1 MIQLFY
7 DHRLQ
12 LLGGYTRMFS
22 LRDFFH
28 LPQLDGWVEQLAQGG
43 PGLTVVAGL
52 DSRAGRLTSAAQ
64 PAAGEILPSAGL
76 LPSGRSAFFSILI
89 DQVLTSQPEVRC
101 LIIARDQD
109 AVRIPRQFRR
119 RMRVLTV
126 EPPFSYAGRVEAA
139 LEKPPGL
146 LVLDRLDSETVNLAL
161 SAAWGG
167 LFVLAPLDTVFYGS
181 EAARHLLSLG
191 AAAERLAALRWVFSV
206 QRLSTLCP
214 QCKRAVMPD
223 EAQVTRLQALASLY
237 SAQDGLQD
245 LASAFSDPGTL
256 SVYQPVGCLHCR
268 NTGRLGD
275 LSVFDV
281 FLNPPQNEPS
291 TQVLAQRSVLPLQ
304 AYVARL
310 ALLGH
315 LSLEDFLD
323 FEVEQFRRVAHSL
336 LDREAL
342 LVETTAADESRLAQL
357 EAANRVLE
365 QRTRSL
371 VSLQEFGQALLA
383 SLDLKELARRIS
395 HFAID
400 LCGADRVIVYSLPSD
415 REAETLAVGGWAT
428 ERVPLH
434 ADPSPLL
441 ATWDMDASDASSEPA
456 AYNHWPPGIPPR
468 HPDVEG
474 AQLRAGLL
482 VPLVV
487 QQQRVGLILA
497 HTTRKPSFSPK
508 EISLL
513 TTLAQQAALGIQRA
527 RLVGDLRDKID
538 QLEQAQAELASKER
552 LERELE
558 LARQVQQS
566 MLPRRFPHIS
576 GFHFAARNTPA
587 RQVGGDFYD
596 VIPLDADHF
605 GVAIADVS
613 DKGLPAALYM
623 ALTRSLLR
631 AEAPRQS
638 SPDAVLRD
646 VNQLLLELGD
656 GSTFVTLFYGMID
669 RRTGRML
676 YSRAGHD
683 RPLLLRKGEA
693 QSLSGDGTPL
703 GILNDDFRLS
713 QEEVQLLS
721 NDRLVL
727 YTDGLTDVV
736 ASDGALFGLERLE
749 ALLKA
754 SASLSL
760 DRMGDALFEHLLA
773 YQAGAEQYDDMTL
786 LVMEVE

>member
-1 MIQLFY
+1 
-7 DHRLQ
+7 
-12 LLGGYTRMFS
+12 MFS

-52 DSRAGRLTSAAQ
+52 DSRAGRLTSANQ
-64 PAAGEILPSAGL
+64 PTIGEVQEPAGL

-89 DQVLTSQPEVRC
+89 DQVLNSQPEVRC
-101 LIIARDQD
+101 LVIARDQD
-109 AVRIPRQFRR
+109 SVRIPRQFRR

-126 EPPFSYAGRVEAA
+126 EPPFTYAGRVEAA

-146 LVLDRLDSETVNLAL
+146 LVLDRLDRGTVNLAL

-167 LFVLAPLDTVFYGS
+167 LFVLAPLDTVFYGA
-181 EAARHLLSLG
+181 EVARHLLSLG
-191 AAAERLAALRWVFSV
+191 ASLERLAALRWVFSV

-214 QCKRAVMPD
+214 QCKQPAIPD
-223 EAQVTRLQALASLY
+223 EAQGSRLRTLASFY
-237 SAQDGLQD
+237 SAQEALQD
-245 LASAFSDPGTL
+245 LASAFSNPGTL
-256 SVYQPVGCLHCR
+256 TVFQPAGCLHCR
-268 NTGRLGD
+268 NTGRQGD

-281 FLNPPQNEPS
+281 FHNPPQDEPS
-291 TQVLAQRSVLPLQ
+291 TPVLDRRSVLPMQ
-304 AYVARL
+304 AYAARL

-323 FEVEQFRRVAHSL
+323 FEAEQFRRIGHSL

-342 LVETTAADESRLAQL
+342 LAETAATDESRLAQL

-383 SLDLKELARRIS
+383 SVDLKELARRIC

-400 LCGADRVIVYSLPSD
+400 LCGADRVIVYSLQSD
-415 REAETLAVGGWAT
+415 QEAETLAVGGWAP
-428 ERVPLH
+428 ERVPPH
-434 ADPSPLL
+434 SNPSPLL
-441 ATWDMDASDASSEPA
+441 AAWEVGGAQASSEPA
-456 AYNHWPPGIPPR
+456 AYNRWPPGIPPR

-487 QQQRVGLILA
+487 QQNRLGLILA

-513 TTLAQQAALGIQRA
+513 RTLAQQAALGIQRA

-566 MLPRRFPHIS
+566 MLPRSFPLIS
-576 GFHFAARNTPA
+576 GFRFAARNTPA

-638 SPDAVLRD
+638 SPVAVLSD

-656 GSTFVTLFYGMID
+656 GSTFVTLFYGMVD
-669 RRTGRML
+669 RHTGRML

-683 RPLLLRKGEA
+683 RPLLLRKGAA

-713 QEEVQLLS
+713 QEEIDLLPG
-721 NDRLVL
+721 DRLVL
-727 YTDGLTDVV
+727 YTDGLTDV
-736 ASDGALFGLERLE
+736 APSDGALFGLERLS
-749 ALLKA
+749 ALLQA
-754 SASLSL
+754 SANLPL
-760 DRMGDALFEHLLA
+760 DRMGDVLFDRLME

-786 LVMEVE
+786 LVMEVG